1 VTVEVNVVANEVVK
15 QEVMNEKVKEE
26 EMFNIFNM
34 GIGMV
39 VAVKEEDAK
48 DVVRLLEEQ
57 GEMARIIGRTIQGAG
72 VTFNGGTAL

>member
-1 VTVEVNVVANEVVK
+1 
-15 QEVMNEKVKEE
+15 
-26 EMFNIFNM
+26 M

-72 VTFNGGTAL
+72 VTLMGHSTMSRLAVFASGSGSNFQSLVNAVEKKIGCRN

>member
-1 VTVEVNVVANEVVK
+1 
-15 QEVMNEKVKEE
+15 
-26 EMFNIFNM
+26 MFNIFNM

>member
-1 VTVEVNVVANEVVK
+1 
-15 QEVMNEKVKEE
+15 
-26 EMFNIFNM
+26 M

-57 GEMARIIGRTIQGAG
+57 GETARIIGHCTRSWRY
-72 VTFNGGTAL
+72 F